1 MGFKY
6 NFKNCNILTIV
17 TSIDIDRHYYIFIF
31 IFFEGVPK
39 ALRVVVTF
47 IFLVRS
53 EDMYV
58 YTDQSEHL
66 R

>member
-53 EDMYV
+53 EDMCMYI
-58 YTDQSEHL
+58 QINQNI
-66 R
+66 